1 VNPDFQAPPQPA
13 QYDAKTPLLQQGQP
27 PVGYAQQAPPA
38 TFVAVP
44 QTIVVANLFRES
56 PVACTC
62 QFCHSPIVTCV
73 SMKKP
78 FDFFFFLFHS
88 TRLTRLNSPPQLDS
102 LVRLRL

>member
-73 SMKKP
+73 SMKK
-78 FDFFFFLFHS
+78 LFSSLFRSAPLTRLDS
-88 TRLTRLNSPPQLDS
+88 TRLSTRLK
-102 LVRLRL
+102 VRLRL